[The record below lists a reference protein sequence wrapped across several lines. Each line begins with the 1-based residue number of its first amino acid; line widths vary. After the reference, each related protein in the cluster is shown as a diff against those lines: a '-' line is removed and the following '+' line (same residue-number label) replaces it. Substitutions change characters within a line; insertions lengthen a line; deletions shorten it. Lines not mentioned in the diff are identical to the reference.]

1 MDPMNTPLQKAFD
14 SKSHFFPLMKE
25 RGILPSFDTFM
36 TVQKQGRPNFADF
49 FPVKSQLIDGFK
61 AAEDAVMLV
70 DVGGGRG
77 QEILELR
84 QKVPDLP
91 GRTILQ
97 ETPELVGSLPETPGM
112 EIMEHDFFKPQP
124 IRGTSLNFGDRLDTS
139 RVSLCYIYGSCKVLS
154 GWSFFEGYGTDEQL
168 NMI

>member
-1 MDPMNTPLQKAFD
+1 MDPSNTPLQKAFN
-14 SKSHFFPLMKE
+14 SEKHFFDLMKE

-49 FPVKSQLIDGFK
+49 FPVNTQLVDGFHGT
-61 AAEDAVMLV
+61 EDAVMLV

-84 QKVPDLP
+84 QKVPNLP
-91 GRTILQ
+91 GRMILQ
-97 ETPELVGSLPETPGM
+97 ETPELVGSLPETAGM

-124 IRGTSLNFGDRLDTS
+124 IRGTLLTVG
-139 RVSLCYIYGSCKVLS
+139 G
-154 GWSFFEGYGTDEQL
+154 
-168 NMI
+168 

>member
-1 MDPMNTPLQKAFD
+1 MDPMNTPLQKAFN

-61 AAEDAVMLV
+61 TADDAVMLV

-97 ETPELVGSLPETPGM
+97 ETPGLVGSLSQTPGI

-124 IRGTSLNFGDRLDTS
+124 IRGTSLIFEDRLDTS
-139 RVSLCYIYGSCKVLS
+139 RVYFGCINGSCRVPPSWLLS
-154 GWSFFEGYGTDEQL
+154 NCYGTDEQL
-168 NMI
+168 HMI

>member
-1 MDPMNTPLQKAFD
+1 MDPLNTPLQKAFN

-25 RGILPSFDTFM
+25 KGILPSFDTFM

-49 FPVKSQLIDGFK
+49 FPVKSQLIDGFHTAK
-61 AAEDAVMLV
+61 EAVMFV

-97 ETPELVGSLPETPGM
+97 ETPELVGSLPETAGV

-124 IRGTSLNFGDRLDTS
+124 IRGMSVIFWD
-139 RVSLCYIYGSCKVLS
+139 
-154 GWSFFEGYGTDEQL
+154 
-168 NMI
+168 